1 MSSNRVAL
9 ASLDTNIDSPKGL
22 PLHKHKLHS
31 SRFLPK
37 IHVPVAVK
45 PDASIE
51 TRDLASPAPPPKPA
65 SGSGSGSDSLP
76 LTPSTTPKLGL
87 SKTTSLLVPLTC
99 LAVPARKMETFA
111 NYRITHGKNVKA
123 DLAATKLKLRL
134 QLAFYKLKAQK
145 DSLHARKAPEFK
157 VSPTVQS
164 KEPRTFSSAANIN
177 LQKPRTVSGP
187 LLNTVASNKVKKP
200 SKTLKL
206 KHIKQTSSFHNAYPQ
221 QLPLNASSVGPQRL
235 PPVHKILKTPIKTTT
250 RNLVH
255 HFYNNQTSQC
265 GVSSLSNFHL
275 AHRTASESVISHSQN
290 HNSDETIDDSVDDAD
305 NETRKKNDPLGLSP
319 SRFGTFS
326 TPNSF
331 SVAKSLLQLGLGY
344 Y

>member
-9 ASLDTNIDSPKGL
+9 ASINTNIDSPK
-22 PLHKHKLHS
+22 PQKHRLQRLGGGSGIAKS
-31 SRFLPK
+31 DDSN
-37 IHVPVAVK
+37 
-45 PDASIE
+45 
-51 TRDLASPAPPPKPA
+51 
-65 SGSGSGSDSLP
+65 SGSLPGSLP
-76 LTPSTTPKLGL
+76 LTPSTTPKLAL
-87 SKTTSLLVPLTC
+87 SKTTSSIVPLAC
-99 LAVPARKMETFA
+99 LAPPARKTESFS

-145 DSLHARKAPEFK
+145 DSLHVRQTPEIT
-157 VSPTVQS
+157 VSPTVNES
-164 KEPRTFSSAANIN
+164 ESEPRTFLSAANVN

-187 LLNTVASNKVKKP
+187 SLNTVASNKVSKKKP
-200 SKTLKL
+200 SKTALRL
-206 KHIKQTSSFHNAYPQ
+206 YHIKPTSSFHNAYPQ
-221 QLPLNASSVGPQRL
+221 QLPLSATSCSGSQRL

-250 RNLVH
+250 RNLVQLL
-255 HFYNNQTSQC
+255 YGNNNGHM
-265 GVSSLSNFHL
+265 GVGSLSNFHL
-275 AHRTASESVISHSQN
+275 SKTTHGENA
-290 HNSDETIDDSVDDAD
+290 NSDETIDDSVDDTCTD
-305 NETRKKNDPLGLSP
+305 IRKKNDILGSSP